1 MHGRMQ
7 WFGVDVSAPPGC
19 HPEGVIDASDMR
31 KGEVPMNP
39 GIRREGYLFVLVALQ
54 CHGDHFLGLH
64 HAAQHQFYL
73 SVTAV
78 RTAGGC
84 SGFTGLSTGD
94 LSTRSAFP
102 YADPTLLMVSPP
114 WVAP

>member
-7 WFGVDVSAPPGC
+7 WFGEDVSAPPER

-54 CHGDHFLGLH
+54 CHGGCFLGLQY
-64 HAAQHQFYL
+64 AVTSTSFISQYL
-73 SVTAV
+73 
-78 RTAGGC
+78 
-84 SGFTGLSTGD
+84 L
-94 LSTRSAFP
+94 
-102 YADPTLLMVSPP
+102 
-114 WVAP
+114 